1 MLDHG
6 HDKYIT
12 TRELKKLRTGNFAV
26 RSAQTELATR
36 DKPLISQ
43 KRHMLKINL
52 KK

>member
-26 RSAQTELATR
+26 RSAQTELATSFYYGFFG
-36 DKPLISQ
+36 KNGFFLF
-43 KRHMLKINL
+43 
-52 KK
+52 